1 VDPSKSGGMIRGA
14 QRMEPSPQTNPAAP
28 ARIPISGCVIA
39 HNEHD
44 RIADCLRSL
53 AFCDDVVVVDSGSTD
68 GTDRIARDLGAR
80 VVTNAPFPGHKEQK
94 QFAVELA
101 RHDWVFCLDADERA
115 SQALVARVRELAAA
129 AALAG
134 AGYEFPRQN
143 YYLGRILRFGLHVP
157 DRKLRLFD
165 RRRAR
170 WGGLNPHDHVEPAA
184 GAAVARIDA
193 PIVHLSYR
201 DAAHHRATRAK
212 FADIAAQA
220 LFAAGRRATTY
231 DRLVR
236 PPAVFCKSLLLKLGF
251 LDGWRGLAQAAT
263 SAHYVWLKYRRLA
276 TLADAAQARA
286 AAAGQPPSARP

>member
-1 VDPSKSGGMIRGA
+1 VDPPKSGGMIRGA
-14 QRMEPSPQTNPAAP
+14 QRMEPSQQTNPAAP
-28 ARIPISGCVIA
+28 VRIPISGCVIA

-115 SQALVARVRELAAA
+115 SPALVARVRELAAA

-157 DRKLRLFD
+157 DRKLRLF
-165 RRRAR
+165 
-170 WGGLNPHDHVEPAA
+170 EPAA

-251 LDGWRGLAQAAT
+251 LDGWRGLVQAAT

-276 TLADAAQARA
+276 ALARAAQARA